1 MYILKIVTSGTADG
15 LCIVGVGCGDWGTA
29 VLDGGLSNP
38 LGRGLN
44 TPLDG
49 GLITPGLWTNNGCE
63 GWDVELWLFASN
75 DCDAYACTMCPL
87 GDNNLGNGGVRLIV
101 FKWDFIGGGIVE
113 IEGLHIGCGLVIGL
127 GTLLLMVGWVLSN
140 GGEGA
145 ITAVDFTTFVGEI
158 TEAVILGL
166 TSPTGAELAIVI
178 TLGVLAT
185 FDIPG
190 VTAYVVVVAGR
201 MLYGVTAKAGIVVLF
216 LEVAMDVT
224 GVLSRRAFFSGGSSD
239 KDFLLNL

>member
-1 MYILKIVTSGTADG
+1 
-15 LCIVGVGCGDWGTA
+15 
-29 VLDGGLSNP
+29 
-38 LGRGLN
+38 
-44 TPLDG
+44 
-49 GLITPGLWTNNGCE
+49 
-63 GWDVELWLFASN
+63 
-75 DCDAYACTMCPL
+75 MCPL

-101 FKWDFIGGGIVE
+101 FKCDFIGGGIVE

-145 ITAVDFTTFVGEI
+145 MTAVDFTTFVGEI

-201 MLYGVTAKAGIVVLF
+201 MLYGVTAKAGIVVLLF
-216 LEVAMDVT
+216 EVAMDVT
-224 GVLSRRAFFSGGSSD
+224 GVFSRRAFFSGGSSD